1 MRAVYRESV
10 FSETKTFVSLRYII
24 INYEAGDV
32 GRSIEILV
40 VVRDRVT
47 FELGSVLSICS
58 IV

>member
-1 MRAVYRESV
+1 MRALYHESV

-40 VVRDRVT
+40 VV
-47 FELGSVLSICS
+47 SIGGTLE
-58 IV
+58 IE